1 MKRKNKKIDIIDYNR
16 NIIKNRLNNSLY
28 ILSDLD
34 KILLSIP
41 QYQSLHKKKK
51 NKK

>member
-28 ILSDLD
+28 ILSDLE
-34 KILLSIP
+34 KILLSIS
-41 QYQSLHKKKK
+41 QYQSLHKKKI
-51 NKK
+51 KKK